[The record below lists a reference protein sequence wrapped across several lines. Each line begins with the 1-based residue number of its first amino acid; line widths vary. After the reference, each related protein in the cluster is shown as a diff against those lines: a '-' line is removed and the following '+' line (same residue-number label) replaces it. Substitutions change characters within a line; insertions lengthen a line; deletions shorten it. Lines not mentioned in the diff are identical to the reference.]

1 MNLPLKHIQSLLH
14 RLITAPSGVAEGLA
28 AEPSLPLGGLESVI
42 RGDDRLSAEDRVGI
56 YANMYFY
63 RLLEILQEDFAATA
77 ALLGET
83 KFHNLITGYLIEY
96 PPIEPSVIWAGRYLS
111 DFLRD
116 HPLRNEYPFVADLA
130 ALERATIDVF
140 RAADT
145 TPLDAS
151 AMSAIPPE
159 RWAALKMRTVPATVI
174 LHAEWKVAEV
184 LRAVEEKRDWGVPGR
199 SGNRILVS
207 RHNSRISYRELD
219 EIEADALEMLGRGAA
234 FGKVCEVLARDV
246 SAESAPQEI
255 NSRLARWIG
264 DGNLML
270 VPAKRRK

>member
-1 MNLPLKHIQSLLH
+1 MNLPLKQIQSLLH

-28 AEPSLPLGGLESVI
+28 AERSLPSGGLETVI

-77 ALLGET
+77 AVLGET

-96 PPIEPSVIWAGRYLS
+96 PPTEPSVIWAGRYLA

-130 ALERATIDVF
+130 ALERATVDVF

-184 LRAVEEKRDWGVPGR
+184 LRAVEEKRDWGVPAR

-219 EIEADALEMLGRGAA
+219 DIEADALEMLGRGAA
-234 FGKVCEVLARDV
+234 FGRVCEVLARDA

-255 NSRLARWIG
+255 NLRLARWIG